1 MIPKSSREWTRSS
14 HIWLLDRERSEPL
27 TMFIIECLHPDGW
40 RQKGRTAQEYWA
52 YQEAQV
58 RSCSDGRTYRI
69 IDATSH
75 LVVAMVSGCQSK
87 KKQASGALLLT

>member
-1 MIPKSSREWTRSS
+1 MIPKAFKEWMPSNR
-14 HIWLLDRERSEPL
+14 LRRLDGLRSESL

-69 IDATSH
+69 IDARSH
-75 LVVAMVSGCQSK
+75 LVVAMVSGSQSK
-87 KKQASGALLLT
+87 KKQASGSLLLT